1 MIKVPFLLTWRFRSG
16 VTYHYR
22 FESNNSSAGSW
33 SSQISRPWNDQGTLR
48 FHTGNDETG
57 TDSGLFWDKENGQGE
72 QKVAN
77 ANFQTDN
84 FLAPD
89 GSSWSITKA
98 IFNFSE
104 DLLIGEN
111 LNQVILE
118 GVNSLSIQVE
128 GNVSISHHLIGAT
141 SFHPMLRATLI
152 DGHDSFYDNDPAKGL
167 RVGQGQLGGYSG
179 GQGPGKG
186 KSLGNSGAGG
196 LSGGGGSYSGE
207 GGAGSSGPSG
217 QTYGT
222 GGLDFLLGGSGGGF
236 GNFGD
241 AAAGGGALEIL
252 ASGKVIIDSGVKVSM
267 NGGAVLVNPSIGAN
281 FSESFSGLN
290 QQAFRY

>member
-1 MIKVPFLLTWRFRSG
+1 MGLLL
-16 VTYHYR
+16 
-22 FESNNSSAGSW
+22 SS
-33 SSQISRPWNDQGTLR
+33 PY
-48 FHTGNDETG
+48 
-57 TDSGLFWDKENGQGE
+57 
-72 QKVAN
+72 V
-77 ANFQTDN
+77 
-84 FLAPD
+84 D
-89 GSSWSITKA
+89 G
-98 IFNFSE
+98 
-104 DLLIGEN
+104 
-111 LNQVILE
+111 
-118 GVNSLSIQVE
+118 
-128 GNVSISHHLIGAT
+128 
-141 SFHPMLRATLI
+141 ATLI

-167 RVGQGQLGGYSG
+167 RVGRGQLGGYSG

-186 KSLGNSGAGG
+186 KSLGDSGAGG

-281 FSESFSGLN
+281 FSGGAGSGGSIRIVASGIENFGILEAKGEMLRGWIVEN
-290 QQAFRY
+290 KEPNF